1 MIQTYQLLNINYFR
15 QQNLSVNEHIELS
28 PSLVTLGRPDCP
40 QPFCLASFEH
50 LRSNIEAC
58 SIIIN
63 VRLEAHLILIQSC
76 MYDFVRICKDIVWG
90 TIKVQEVPL
99 SIGRVGQ

>member
-58 SIIIN
+58 SMIIN

-76 MYDFVRICKDIVWG
+76 MYDFVRQASGAVIVMF
-90 TIKVQEVPL
+90 VDSLP
-99 SIGRVGQ
+99 